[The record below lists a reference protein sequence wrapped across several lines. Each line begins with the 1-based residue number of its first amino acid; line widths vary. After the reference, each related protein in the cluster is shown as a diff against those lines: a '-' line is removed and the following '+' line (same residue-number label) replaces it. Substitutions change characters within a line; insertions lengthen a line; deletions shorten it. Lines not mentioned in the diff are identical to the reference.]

1 MAGWILRALT
11 IASGLIVGMS
21 TPVAAQQAVGDWHGR
36 LDVGAVRL
44 RLGVTIARN
53 ADGGLA
59 GTIVSPDQ
67 GPQKIPI
74 ASVVFAGPN
83 LSFQVPSIGGSFAA
97 KWDAGRKA
105 WDGTWTQGRAFALI
119 LLPGA
124 IEAALRPQE
133 PKPPFPYR
141 EEQAEIDSVAGVRL
155 AGTLTVPPGGG
166 PFPAVVLITG
176 SGPQNRDEELLGHKP
191 FLVLAD
197 YLTRRGIAVLRYDDR
212 GTAKSTGTFAAGTTR
227 DFAQDAQA
235 AVRWLRQ
242 QPRIDPAHVGAIGHS
257 EGGLIAP
264 MVAERD
270 PKLAFVVLLAGPGV
284 RGADVVAAQADAIG
298 RGAGLSADVVT
309 KNVAL
314 LRAISDAVIRAPDI
328 EHARAAVAP
337 LLATSGVPEPARAAQ
352 LNMVTSDW
360 YRQFAAY
367 DPAPALRALRI
378 PLLALNGAN
387 DKQVLADQNLPAIRA
402 AAKGNPDA
410 TIMEL
415 PGLNHLFQ
423 TSDSGNPQDYGTI
436 EETFSPAA
444 LTLIGDWVLKHR

>member
-1 MAGWILRALT
+1 
-11 IASGLIVGMS
+11 
-21 TPVAAQQAVGDWHGR
+21 
-36 LDVGAVRL
+36 
-44 RLGVTIARN
+44 
-53 ADGGLA
+53 
-59 GTIVSPDQ
+59 
-67 GPQKIPI
+67 
-74 ASVVFAGPN
+74 
-83 LSFQVPSIGGSFAA
+83 
-97 KWDAGRKA
+97 
-105 WDGTWTQGRAFALI
+105 
-119 LLPGA
+119 
-124 IEAALRPQE
+124 
-133 PKPPFPYR
+133 
-141 EEQAEIDSVAGVRL
+141 
-155 AGTLTVPPGGG
+155 
-166 PFPAVVLITG
+166 
-176 SGPQNRDEELLGHKP
+176 
-191 FLVLAD
+191 
-197 YLTRRGIAVLRYDDR
+197 
-212 GTAKSTGTFAAGTTR
+212 
-227 DFAQDAQA
+227 
-235 AVRWLRQ
+235 
-242 QPRIDPAHVGAIGHS
+242 
-257 EGGLIAP
+257 

-387 DKQVLADQNLPAIRA
+387 DKQVIADQNLPAIRA